1 MIDLIQKASAAL
13 NVNVDQPDGGILGL
27 AKQFGGTNA
36 NLSSVM
42 NLIEKVIQLALG
54 LAGVFA
60 LIMFLYGGVFNYVFS
75 FGNEEKIKKA
85 SQAMLWSFLG
95 LVIIA
100 GSYTIIN
107 ILTSL
112 FK

>member
-13 NVNVDQPDGGILGL
+13 NVNVNTPDGGILGL

-36 NLSSVM
+36 DLSSVM
-42 NLIEKVIQLALG
+42 SLIEKVIQLALG

-60 LIMFLYGGVFNYVFS
+60 LVMFLYGGVFNYVFS

-85 SQAMLWSFLG
+85 SQTMIWSFLG

-100 GSYTIIN
+100 ASYTI
-107 ILTSL
+107 LGVLQKL